1 MDHKQK
7 QLWEKI
13 IESSYDHSSPRLQ
26 QLAALV
32 MGHQCW
38 HLASVYTSKPQQGK
52 LPRACL
58 WGETRR
64 TPWNSTLGIGACG
77 AKQMRMTFLNPPNA
91 HSGNLVI
98 WYISL
103 LNLSRTRHIP
113 MPPSPI
119 TLEELVEEMHI
130 HNDIIIP
137 GFQVIK
143 RGISVLAWTSCPTR
157 APPHVPLESLV
168 TWPPQTALDMCWPL
182 SQGSE
187 VLSGTVLR
195 EVNTYTKIPQRR
207 AGAGHTAGA
216 LQQPKNGRGMTSSQ
230 GHEHRGTSDLVTS
243 ERPKSEGTCKF

>member
-1 MDHKQK
+1 MRRNEENSMEFNSWNWCVWSKTNENDFFK
-7 QLWEKI
+7 
-13 IESSYDHSSPRLQ
+13 SSQCSFREFSHLIYKPFEFVTHTSYTNASITHHSWR
-26 QLAALV
+26 
-32 MGHQCW
+32 
-38 HLASVYTSKPQQGK
+38 TS
-52 LPRACL
+52 
-58 WGETRR
+58 WG
-64 TPWNSTLGIGACG
+64 
-77 AKQMRMTFLNPPNA
+77 
-91 HSGNLVI
+91 
-98 WYISL
+98 
-103 LNLSRTRHIP
+103 
-113 MPPSPI
+113 
-119 TLEELVEEMHI
+119 